1 MQYMWLVM
9 RESGYT
15 LYTNSGEY
23 HRFFQMACDCKAY
36 CMASD
41 IVTTT
46 INKKTDDDTIKAYT
60 EMTGRRYE

>member
-1 MQYMWLVM
+1 
-9 RESGYT
+9 
-15 LYTNSGEY
+15 
-23 HRFFQMACDCKAY
+23 
-36 CMASD
+36 MASD